1 MKGVKAIGIVA
12 LVFLLG
18 FGGAMAW
25 NVADG
30 RDTTTQ
36 EAKQA
41 KSSSK
46 VVKSSSR
53 SKSSSSSSVSSSSSS
68 VTGSSVV
75 SSAPVVS
82 EATSQT
88 EVASVAVEPA
98 ATSVTAESVAPAP
111 VSDSE
116 RAVNAVVAYA
126 RDHGSLRQGVTF
138 YITSNTG
145 SVYQIE
151 SREDNPVD
159 PQVTSTAGM
168 YHYDATTN
176 QVTQLDDVT
185 GEFK

>member
-1 MKGVKAIGIVA
+1 MKGVKEIGIVA
-12 LVFLLG
+12 LAFLLG

-46 VVKSSSR
+46 VVKSSLSR
-53 SKSSSSSSVSSSSSS
+53 ESSSSSSVSSSSSS
-68 VTGSSVV
+68 SVSSSVA
-75 SSAPVVS
+75 SSIPVVS
-82 EATSQT
+82 EVTSQT
-88 EVASVAVEPA
+88 EVATVAQPA
-98 ATSVTAESVAPAP
+98 ATSVRAEFVTPAP

-116 RAVNAVVAYA
+116 RAVDAVVAYA
-126 RDHGSLRQGVTF
+126 RDHGSLRHGVTF

-145 SVYQIE
+145 LVYQIE
-151 SREDNPVD
+151 SREDNPAD

>member
-46 VVKSSSR
+46 VVKSSSSR
-53 SKSSSSSSVSSSSSS
+53 ESSSSSSVSSSSSS
-68 VTGSSVV
+68 SVSSSVV
-75 SSAPVVS
+75 SSAPVSSDVTPQS
-82 EATSQT
+82 
-88 EVASVAVEPA
+88 EVAPVAQPA
-98 ATSVTAESVAPAP
+98 AASVTAESATVAP

-116 RAVNAVVAYA
+116 RAVDAVVAYA

-159 PQVTSTAGM
+159 PQVTSVAGM
-168 YHYDATTN
+168 YHYDATTG

>member
-30 RDTTTQ
+30 RDTITQ

-46 VVKSSSR
+46 VVKSSSSR
-53 SKSSSSSSVSSSSSS
+53 ESSSSSSVSSSSSS
-68 VTGSSVV
+68 SVSSSVA

-88 EVASVAVEPA
+88 EVAPVAQPA
-98 ATSVTAESVAPAP
+98 ATSVTAESVTPAP

-116 RAVNAVVAYA
+116 RAVDAVIAYA
-126 RDHGSLRQGVTF
+126 RDHGSLRHGVTF

-151 SREDNPVD
+151 SREDNPAD